1 MDDISSKLV
10 TDRFSEQVKMKQ
22 ENKVSSVENRAD
34 VCIDQN
40 VTKLTSDNP
49 GINETLNE
57 CKNEGPVEDVSKFTV
72 KPAPSHIIKRS
83 IRSDGRKNVI
93 TRDPNTSF
101 FTIRKRNRP
110 YELVSGSTVKS
121 NKNKFDTNFPTQTEI
136 MHVSRLLN
144 RIPKVHPNKFRG
156 DIIEYNPNHSFRE
169 GFDFD
174 VNLMQSNRVISKQ
187 IKITESDHFG
197 SLFKMKGLS
206 DLSCTNDQML
216 DAPIRDDVQIMQLNK
231 SVGSVELLRVIDSDN
246 CYI

>member
-121 NKNKFDTNFPTQTEI
+121 NKNKFDTNFPTQT
-136 MHVSRLLN
+136 
-144 RIPKVHPNKFRG
+144 
-156 DIIEYNPNHSFRE
+156 PNHSFRE